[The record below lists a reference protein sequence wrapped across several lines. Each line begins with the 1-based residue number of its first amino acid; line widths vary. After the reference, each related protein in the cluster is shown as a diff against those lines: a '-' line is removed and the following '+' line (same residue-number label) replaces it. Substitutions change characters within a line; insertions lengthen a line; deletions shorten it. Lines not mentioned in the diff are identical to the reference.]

1 MMNIALILAGGQG
14 IRAKTAVPKQ
24 FLEIKGKPMI
34 VYTLEKFQ
42 NCSSIDRICIVCSPE
57 WKSFLLKAKEYYSLG
72 KVDLF
77 AEAGNNGLESCWKG
91 VVSLSDCQDSDLVV
105 IHDAVRPFVDEET
118 IADSLRVA
126 EKYGCALSS
135 IPCVETMVRTG
146 EDDSSADEMISRD
159 HLFRILTPQ
168 TFQLGILRDL
178 FRDFDPEVGKKYPS
192 AFAYYMSLG
201 NPVFLS
207 KGSERNIKITYPEDI
222 EYFRKLFE

>member
-1 MMNIALILAGGQG
+1 M
-14 IRAKTAVPKQ
+14 R
-24 FLEIKGKPMI
+24 
-34 VYTLEKFQ
+34 
-42 NCSSIDRICIVCSPE
+42 SSVRIPHCRLHPPDHRKMSPSGE
-57 WKSFLLKAKEYYSLG
+57 W
-72 KVDLF
+72 VQT
-77 AEAGNNGLESCWKG
+77 
-91 VVSLSDCQDSDLVV
+91 LSDCRDSDLVV
-105 IHDAVRPFVDEET
+105 IHDAVRPFVDGET

>member
-1 MMNIALILAGGQG
+1 MNIALILAGGQG

-57 WKSFLLKAKEYYSLG
+57 WNSFLLKAKAYYSLG

-118 IADSLRVA
+118 IEDSLRVA
-126 EKYGCALSS
+126 EEHGCALSS
-135 IPCVETMVRTG
+135 IPCVETMVRTR
-146 EDDSSADEMISRD
+146 EDLTCSEEMVPRNQ
-159 HLFRILTPQ
+159 LFRILTPQ
-168 TFQLGILRDL
+168 TFRLGILRNL
-178 FRDFDPEVGKKYPS
+178 FRDFDPELGNKYPS
-192 AFAYYMSLG
+192 VFAYYMSLG
-201 NPVFLS
+201 NPVYLS
-207 KGSERNIKITYPEDI
+207 KGCERNIKITYPEDI